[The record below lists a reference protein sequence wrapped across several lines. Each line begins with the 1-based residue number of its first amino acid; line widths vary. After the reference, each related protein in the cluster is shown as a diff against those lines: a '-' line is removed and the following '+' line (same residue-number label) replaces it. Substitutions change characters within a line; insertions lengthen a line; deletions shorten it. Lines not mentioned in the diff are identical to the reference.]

1 MTQAT
6 READYFATRYGLT
19 ATHSE
24 VLAASKTIAPCKT
37 LDLGSGRGRNTLYL
51 SDLGFDV
58 TAVDAN
64 ANAIGILEQIV
75 AAEDIGNV
83 RTAVYDINQAALDEK
98 YDFIVSTVVLMFL
111 QADRIPA
118 VIANMQDSTQPGGY
132 NLVVCAMD
140 TPAYPCDRFSF
151 KFKEGE
157 LRDYYAGWTLHKY
170 NEDVGQLHAT
180 DAAGNRLQFQF
191 ATLLAQK
198 PAASAPNRVA

>member
-24 VLAASKTIAPCKT
+24 VLEASKLIAPCKA

-51 SDLGFDV
+51 ADLGFDV

-64 ANAIGILEQIV
+64 TNSLGILGQII
-75 AAEDIGNV
+75 AAEGMDNV
-83 RTAVYDINQAALDEK
+83 RTAVYDINEAAITEK
-98 YDFIVSTVVLMFL
+98 YDFIISTVVLMFL
-111 QADRIPA
+111 QAERVPA
-118 VIANMQDSTQPGGY
+118 VIANMQESTNPGGY

-140 TPAYPCDRFSF
+140 TAQYPCDRFSF

-157 LRDYYAGWTLHKY
+157 LKDYYAGWTVHKY
-170 NEDVGQLHAT
+170 NENVGQLHAT

-198 PAASAPNRVA
+198 P